1 MRLKLWLALSLICW
15 CVPGVAFSDAHE
27 EDAVRCMAL
36 NLYWEARSEGREGM
50 LAVGWVVLN
59 RVAHPKFPNTVCGV
73 IQQGGGKYLRVSG
86 TGGVMVAVIA
96 RRNRSLGPSLRIWRE
111 NS

>member
-1 MRLKLWLALSLICW
+1 MKLKLWLALCLICW
-15 CVPGVAFSDAHE
+15 CIPGVAFADAHE

-59 RVAHPKFPNTVCGV
+59 RMAHPKFPNTVCEV
-73 IQQGGGKYLRVSG
+73 IQQGGKRPLASG
-86 TGGVMVAVIA
+86 VGGAMGAAIA
-96 RRNRSLGPSLRIWRE
+96 QRNPSLGPLPRNWRG